1 MSSLYRLPD
10 GHPPNEKVF
19 TKLTALLP
27 PSGVPYKN
35 CIQLL
40 LPYIWH
46 QSRNEHTN
54 MISGNIS
61 ANTNKGGMPG
71 IVSNENRFW
80 RERRRWEEVRA
91 TVRGPPRARGWNAR
105 RELEHDS
112 KDSSTT
118 DWRYWSWRGDSGP
131 FPRAYTMCHARSLK
145 LRSSDT
151 QSRLIRTS
159 FQYFMAISIKWLNYF
174 LYSYFKLNHT
184 VTGTI

>member
-1 MSSLYRLPD
+1 MSSLYRLRILI
-10 GHPPNEKVF
+10 HLTRKSSPNGLHYYPLAV
-19 TKLTALLP
+19 
-27 PSGVPYKN
+27 SPYKN

-46 QSRNEHTN
+46 QSRNERTN

-61 ANTNKGGMPG
+61 ANTNKGGIPG

-80 RERRRWEEVRA
+80 RERRRRWEEVRA

-131 FPRAYTMCHARSLK
+131 FPRACTMCHARSFK

-151 QSRLIRTS
+151 LIRTS
-159 FQYFMAISIKWLNYF
+159 FQYFMAVSIKLLNYF
-174 LYSYFKLNHT
+174 L
-184 VTGTI
+184 